1 MAAPGG
7 AVTVAGWQVPP
18 PTIVPM
24 NESGFLEYNG
34 GRLYFETEGSGP
46 ALTLIHAG
54 VANLR
59 QWDEQVPD
67 FARRHRVIRYDTRGF
82 GRTTTE
88 DVPFSNRGDLAALLD
103 HLGVAETAVLG
114 TSRGGSIAVDF
125 TVEHPE
131 RVSALIPVASGLGGF
146 QVEPPADEQAL
157 WDEYDR
163 RYEAKDWEWIV
174 ETETAFWVDG
184 PGQPPGRVPAAIRDR
199 VHGWIA
205 ESYRDHASEDPQPEA
220 LLPPAAER
228 ISGIEVPALVM
239 VGDLDESGTVESC
252 RRLARD
258 IPDARLELF
267 EGVAHMVNLE
277 QPERFTRLVLDFLG
291 DAGLG

>member
-1 MAAPGG
+1 M
-7 AVTVAGWQVPP
+7 TD
-18 PTIVPM
+18 
-24 NESGFLEYNG
+24 SGRFDYNG
-34 GRLYFETEGSGP
+34 ASIAYEVDGDGP

-59 QWDEQVPD
+59 QWDPQVP
-67 FARRHRVIRYDTRGF
+67 ALAERYRVVRYDTRGF
-82 GRTTTE
+82 GGTTTR
-88 DVPFSNRGDLAALLD
+88 DVPFSNRDDLRALLD
-103 HLGVAETAVLG
+103 HLGVERTALLG

-125 TVEHPE
+125 TLEHPE
-131 RVSALIPVASGLGGF
+131 RVSALVAVASGVSGF
-146 QVEPPADEQAL
+146 EVEPTADEQAL

-163 RYEAKDWEWIV
+163 RYEARDWEWIV

-184 PGQPPGRVPAAIRDR
+184 PGQPIDRVPRAVRDL

-205 ESYRDHASEDPQPEA
+205 ESYRDHAAEEPQPD
-220 LLPPAAER
+220 LLDPPAANR
-228 ISGIEVPALVM
+228 LGTIGVPTLVM
-239 VGDLDESGTVESC
+239 VGDLDEPATIEAG

-277 QPERFTRLVLDFLG
+277 RPDRFSRLVLDFLA
-291 DAGLG
+291 DAIPTPSGTGASAE